1 MSTISK
7 SFGTMVNRD
16 RLVSRLRHAPRV
28 WTIGTILIIEIIVLT
43 ILSENF
49 LTVTNLTNV
58 ARQSA
63 LIGIASVG
71 MTFVI
76 LLAGIDL
83 SVGSVVGLSAMS
95 SALVVRN
102 TGVEQLG
109 IPVAVATGAL
119 CGVVTGLMVSKLKIQ
134 PLIATLVML
143 SVLKS
148 ITLMLSDGSPVPLE
162 SSLMRTI
169 GTGRALGVPYA
180 AWLFLL
186 VVLIAH
192 WVLAHTTFGRR
203 LYAVGGS
210 PDAANAAGIRV
221 NVYRFA
227 GYSIA
232 GLLAGIAS
240 IVGAGRLGTATP
252 LLGEGLELDV
262 IAAVI
267 VGGTSLFGGVGTVW
281 GSFVGVFI
289 LAFLRNGM
297 VLLGVDAFWQL
308 FATGVVVL
316 LAVLLDQF
324 LSRVSGIR
332 PEV

>member
-1 MSTISK
+1 MSGR
-7 SFGTMVNRD
+7 F
-16 RLVSRLRHAPRV
+16 VSRLRHAPRV
-28 WTIGTILIIEIIVLT
+28 WTIGTILILEMVVLT
-43 ILSENF
+43 ILSDNF

-58 ARQSA
+58 TRQSA
-63 LIGIASVG
+63 LIGITAVG

-83 SVGSVVGLSAMS
+83 SVGSVVGLSAMA
-95 SALVVRN
+95 SALVIRN
-102 TGVEQLG
+102 TGIEQLG

-119 CGVVTGLMVSKLKIQ
+119 CGVVTGLMVAKLKIQ

-148 ITLMLSDGSPVPLE
+148 ITLMLSDGSPVPLD
-162 SSLMRTI
+162 SALIRTI
-169 GTGRALGVPYA
+169 GTGRTLGIPYP
-180 AWLFLL
+180 AWLFLV

-192 WVLAHTTFGRR
+192 WVLAHTVFGRR
-203 LYAVGGS
+203 LYAVGGA
-210 PDAANAAGIRV
+210 PDAASAAGIRV
-221 NVYRFA
+221 DLYRFSA
-227 GYSIA
+227 YAIA
-232 GLLAGIAS
+232 GFLAGVAS

-267 VGGTSLFGGVGTVW
+267 VGGTSLFGGIGSVW